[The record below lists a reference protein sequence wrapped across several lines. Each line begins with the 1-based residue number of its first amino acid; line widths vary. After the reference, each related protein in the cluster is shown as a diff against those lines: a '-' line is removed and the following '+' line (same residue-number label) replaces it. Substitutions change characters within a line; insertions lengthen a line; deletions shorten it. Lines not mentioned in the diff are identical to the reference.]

1 MEASIYS
8 PTIAPLWP
16 SLKTLSE
23 NAKLELVS
31 LLINSLRGVKA
42 NTKDTTEEELDK
54 NFRSLAGCWSNDK
67 DDDDIEY
74 IIKQNRNGRNENRN
88 VANFD

>member
-8 PTIAPLWP
+8 PSIAPLWP

-31 LLINSLRGVKA
+31 LLINSIRGVQSSS
-42 NTKDTTEEELDK
+42 KDATEEELDK
-54 NFRSLAGCWSNDK
+54 NFRSLAGCWANDK
-67 DDDDIEY
+67 DDDDIET
-74 IIKQNRNGRNENRN
+74 IIKQNRNGRIVNRN